1 MPNINPIIHNI
12 TIPGTRQFSNRA
24 SELDDSVNLTLG
36 VPDFNTDESIKKAAN
51 EAIKNKSLNYSH
63 NAGLLQ
69 LRQAVSQYY
78 MNRYEVSFDPVTEVL
93 ITNGGSQGIDST
105 LRALLEPGDEV
116 VLPEP
121 IYVGYRPIIEMLGAK
136 VITVDTSSDNFKLDP
151 KKLENALTDQTKA
164 IILNYPTNPTG
175 VALNKEDI
183 ELLVEVIEKNDV
195 FLISDEIYA
204 ENTLDHTHYSFVEY
218 PSIKDKTIVINGLS
232 KSHSMTGWRIGFLV
246 TNKELMQSILIPH
259 LYSTICASIP
269 SQYGAIE
276 ALTNGLEIPKEMNDS
291 YRERRDYLV
300 KEMAELDLPFTIP
313 TGAFYIFPSIKKY
326 ESNSYKFATK
336 LLEEQHMAVVP
347 GAAFGESGE
356 GYIRISFAAPLET
369 IKEGVARLKVF
380 LEQYNN

>member
-24 SELDDSVNLTLG
+24 SELEDSINLTLG
-36 VPDFNTDESIKKAAN
+36 VPDFDTDESIKKAAN
-51 EAIKNKSLNYSH
+51 EAINLKPLKYSH

-69 LRQAVSQYY
+69 LRQAVSHYY
-78 MNRYEVSFDPVTEVL
+78 MDRYNVSFDPITEVL

-116 VLPEP
+116 ILPEP
-121 IYVGYRPIIEMLGAK
+121 IYVGYRPIVEMLGAK
-136 VITVDTSSDNFKLDP
+136 VIAIDTSSNNFKLDP
-151 KKLENALTDQTKA
+151 KQLENAITNRTKA

-175 VALNKEDI
+175 IALNKDDI
-183 ELLVEVIEKNDV
+183 EAIVNVIEENDV

-204 ENTLDHTHYSFVEY
+204 ENTLDHKHNSFVEY

-246 TNKELMQSILIPH
+246 TNKQLLQSILIPH
-259 LYSTICASIP
+259 LYNTICASMP

-276 ALTNGLEIPKEMNDS
+276 ALTNGLDIPSKMNES

-300 KEMAELDLPFTIP
+300 KEMEKLDLPFSIP

-326 ESNSYKFATK
+326 ESSSYQFATK

-356 GYIRISFAAPLET
+356 GYIRISFAAPLDT
-369 IKEGVARLKVF
+369 IKEGVSRLKVF
-380 LEQYNN
+380 LEQYEQ